1 MEYRQKTAQKN
12 RFSIKILEIQTI
24 FSLGLQIETD
34 WDRILLDN
42 IYLYIV
48 MYKNFM
54 NRTKNAPCHIF
65 APGGMIIYTQKEA
78 AAQRK
83 IYISYRLKIFT

>member
-1 MEYRQKTAQKN
+1 
-12 RFSIKILEIQTI
+12 
-24 FSLGLQIETD
+24 
-34 WDRILLDN
+34 
-42 IYLYIV
+42 

-83 IYISYRLKIFT
+83 IYISYRLKMFT